1 MKRHFMS
8 VCRMASVGAVM
19 LSAFGCG
26 TADEQ
31 DDREEEASAI
41 NVGTTSTSR
50 VVPSSGPTSLGKYPS
65 DTGGNF
71 EVYTASDQF
80 QTRFIIQ
87 FVNLQSV
94 PVNVCGA
101 FTCNGSKATFALTSP
116 PNAPNPGI
124 GVVDLIVNGNRC
136 LAGSR
141 FQMAYA
147 ASKSAI
153 PSATC
158 TATRSRI

>member
-1 MKRHFMS
+1 
-8 VCRMASVGAVM
+8 VA
-19 LSAFGCG
+19 
-26 TADEQ
+26 
-31 DDREEEASAI
+31 
-41 NVGTTSTSR
+41 TSR
-50 VVPSSGPTSLGKYPS
+50 STP
-65 DTGGNF
+65 
-71 EVYTASDQF
+71 SDQF

-116 PNAPNPGI
+116 AKAPNPGI

-153 PSATC
+153 ANATC